1 MVFFPFIY
9 KVLKDEVID
18 GCKKKSFE
26 LYGWSGSISVITAYG
41 LTTFGSDKHLLID
54 ILNLYGSL
62 SIGIMCYKAKVWQA
76 TLLEVA
82 WFGVG
87 TYSIIKNIVSDESEL
102 GCH

>member
-9 KVLKDEVID
+9 RTLKDEIKD
-18 GCKKKSFE
+18 ECKKKSIDI
-26 LYGWSGSISVITAYG
+26 YGWSGSISVITAYG
-41 LTTFGSDKHLLID
+41 LTTFGSDKYLLID

-62 SIGIMCYKAKVWQA
+62 AIGIMCYRAKVWQA

-87 TYSIIKNIVSDESEL
+87 TYSIIKNAISDKDEL

>member
-9 KVLKDEVID
+9 RDLKDEVKNE
-18 GCKKKSFE
+18 CKKKSIE

-54 ILNLYGSL
+54 VLNLYGSL